1 MDLQTCV
8 LRCHAILSMT
18 CCQLSM
24 SAGTVHAHLRAEH
37 LVQEISRLVQ
47 EEHGCFVTF
56 MSCMTHGVSTL
67 GLCADACSGMVGV
80 SRSGPIIRCKGRA
93 L

>member
-1 MDLQTCV
+1 M
-8 LRCHAILSMT
+8 
-18 CCQLSM
+18 
-24 SAGTVHAHLRAEH
+24 
-37 LVQEISRLVQ
+37 Q